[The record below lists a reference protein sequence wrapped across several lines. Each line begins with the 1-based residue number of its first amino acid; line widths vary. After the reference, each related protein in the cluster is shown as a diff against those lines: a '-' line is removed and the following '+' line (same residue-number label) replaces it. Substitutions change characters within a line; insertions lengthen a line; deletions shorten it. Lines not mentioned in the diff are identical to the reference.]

1 MKRILPLLLAV
12 LLILSFVGCRGAL
25 SSSSLT
31 LEHPNGTSYF
41 VCHLD
46 TGDTEYAGE
55 DEIIY
60 PASITKLLT
69 ALTALD
75 ILAPDTL
82 ITPGEEVYLIPE
94 RSTIAYVRPQH
105 TLTLEMLIEGML
117 LPSGGDAAYAIAT
130 ACGKVLADED
140 IPYTEAIARFVEAM
154 NDKAAALGCT
164 DSHFTVPDGYDG
176 NENRTT
182 VRDLALIARAAA
194 ESPLITAYAGL
205 ASDDVIYESGHT
217 NTWVNTN
224 QMLDPAS
231 PYYDPA
237 VRGLKTGS
245 LDNNYSL
252 IILADV
258 DGSPVLI
265 GVFGSRTDAG
275 RYKDAAALL
284 DLVREPSIS

>member
-31 LEHPNGTSYF
+31 LEHPNGAAYF

-82 ITPGEEVYLIPE
+82 ITPGEEVSLIPE

-117 LPSGGDAAYAIAT
+117 LPSGGDAAYAIAA

-164 DSHFTVPDGYDG
+164 DSHFTVPDGYAE
-176 NENRTT
+176 NENHTN
-182 VRDLALIARAAA
+182 VRDLALIARAAT

-275 RYKDAAALL
+275 RYMDAAALL
-284 DLVREPSIS
+284 DLVRQPSIS